1 MIITNKKKLTE
12 KITEA
17 LERAEHE
24 RWLLDRIATIE
35 RECREMVDGVH
46 RRLHEIEMKLEK
58 HDGT

>member
-1 MIITNKKKLTE
+1 MIISKKKFNE
-12 KITEA
+12 KIAEA

-46 RRLHEIEMKLEK
+46 RRLHEIEMKSEK
-58 HDGT
+58 HDET

>member
-1 MIITNKKKLTE
+1 MIISKKKFNE
-12 KITEA
+12 KIAEA
-17 LERAEHE
+17 LGRAEHE

-58 HDGT
+58 HDGR